1 MTIMLHKHFVRF
13 YFILIYGLSLV
24 QEKNLYK
31 MCMQINHCKNKFSY
45 LNQLKILIYISTSM
59 WLLSLSPN
67 KLGNLKIIVL
77 FFCHVLLFEQAIAK
91 EGFQKKS
98 GYYFTDCCMYAQ
110 YFFLIHMPHV
120 LVFNFCLQ
128 EYKIITISSLGFG
141 CCHFMSREENYYN
154 VRRYEQ

>member
-31 MCMQINHCKNKFSY
+31 MSMQINHCKNKFSY

-59 WLLSLSPN
+59 WLLSPSPN

-77 FFCHVLLFEQAIAK
+77 FFCHVLLFEQATAK

-120 LVFNFCLQ
+120 LIFNFCLQ

-141 CCHFMSREENYYN
+141 CCHFMPREENYYN

>member
-1 MTIMLHKHFVRF
+1 MLSSRNVTVIFMTIMLQKHFVRF
-13 YFILIYGLSLV
+13 YFIQGSKRKTFTKCACKSIIA
-24 QEKNLYK
+24 K
-31 MCMQINHCKNKFSY
+31 INFSY

-59 WLLSLSPN
+59 WLLSPSPN

-110 YFFLIHMPHV
+110 YFF
-120 LVFNFCLQ
+120 
-128 EYKIITISSLGFG
+128 
-141 CCHFMSREENYYN
+141 
-154 VRRYEQ
+154 

>member
-1 MTIMLHKHFVRF
+1 MGYPWSKRKTFTKCACKSIIAK
-13 YFILIYGLSLV
+13 
-24 QEKNLYK
+24 
-31 MCMQINHCKNKFSY
+31 INFSY

-91 EGFQKKS
+91 GFQKKS

-120 LVFNFCLQ
+120 LVLNFCLQ
-128 EYKIITISSLGFG
+128 EYKIVTISSLGFG
-141 CCHFMSREENYYN
+141 CCHFMPREKNYYN

>member
-1 MTIMLHKHFVRF
+1 MGYPWSKRKTFTKCACKSIIAK
-13 YFILIYGLSLV
+13 
-24 QEKNLYK
+24 
-31 MCMQINHCKNKFSY
+31 INFSY

-120 LVFNFCLQ
+120 LVFNFYLQ
-128 EYKIITISSLGFG
+128 EYKIVTISSLGFG
-141 CCHFMSREENYYN
+141 CCHFMPREENYYN